1 MKITGKSDIYMTRG
15 DSESIGV
22 KVNGYTLTSGDKVE
36 FTLRRSIGGCAVLHK
51 EVNEFSDNTAFI
63 SISPDDTSRL
73 QFGKYVYDIQLTY
86 GGSVKTI
93 VTPSAFVIGEEVT
106 YGRN

>member
-1 MKITGKSDIYMTRG
+1 MKVNKTDIYMTRG

-22 KVNGYTLTSGDKVE
+22 KLNGYTLTEGDKVE
-36 FTLRRSIGGCAVLHK
+36 LTVRRSVGSGAVIHK
-51 EVNEFSDNTAFI
+51 TVTEFSDNTAVI
-63 SISPDDTSRL
+63 PISPEDTQKLS
-73 QFGKYVYDIQLTY
+73 FGKYVYDIQMTY

-93 VTPSAFVIGEEVT
+93 VTPSAFEIGEEVT

>member
-1 MKITGKSDIYMTRG
+1 MDIRGKDIFMTRG

-22 KVNGYTLTSGDKVE
+22 HLNGYTLAEGDKVE
-36 FTLRRSIGGCAVLHK
+36 MTVRQSLRGEVLLHK
-51 EVNEFSDNTAFI
+51 TVTEFQDNTALI
-63 SISPDDTSRL
+63 SILPEDTSEL
-73 QFGKYVYDIQLTY
+73 EFGSYVYDIQLTF

-93 VTPSAFVIGEEVT
+93 VTPSKFVIGGEVT